1 MDDTEFPQTGPSFS
15 GLAEQQ
21 RRHTPLMYAPRW
33 YNFFFNFN
41 IESER
46 YLVSSLVAP

>member
-1 MDDTEFPQTGPSFS
+1 MDNTEFPQTGPSFS

-21 RRHTPLMYAPRW
+21 DHHLSDVYQDGTI
-33 YNFFFNFN
+33 FSFN